1 MTSQVTLVSAFLSNV
16 NERDDRLLDKYYELG
31 KVLLKTTINKI
42 IFLDEIMYE
51 LINNKDNN
59 YNKDTTLL
67 IKINKK
73 DIYFY
78 QYIDYLTYFDLNT
91 QNKKKDTMEYIFTQ
105 CNKTEWVK
113 EAILLNYFN
122 TENFIWVDFGI
133 RHIFKLSNNE
143 EFINKINNLQYK
155 VYDNIRIGNIWNLD
169 IAYSINIYK
178 DIAWYFAGGVFGGNK
193 NNLIKFS
200 ELMRS
205 KCIEI
210 MTKKNTIMWEVNIWY
225 LIYIENRDL
234 FDNYTC
240 DHNNTL
246 IDNY

>member
-1 MTSQVTLVSAFLSNV
+1 MTSQVTLVSAFISNV
-16 NERDDRLLDKYYELG
+16 NNRDDRLLDKYYELG

-51 LINNKDNN
+51 LINNN
-59 YNKDTTLL
+59 YNKDNTLL

-78 QYIDYLTYFDLNT
+78 KYIDYLIDFNLHT
-91 QNKKKDTMEYIFTQ
+91 QTIKKDTMEYVFTI
-105 CNKTEWVK
+105 CNKTEWIK

-122 TENFIWVDFGI
+122 TDNFIWVDFGI
-133 RHIFKLSNNE
+133 RHVFTLSDE

-155 VYDNIRIGNIWNLD
+155 IYDNVRIANIWNLD
-169 IAYSINIYK
+169 ILYFINIYK

-193 NNLIKFS
+193 NKLIKFAD
-200 ELMRS
+200 LMKN

-210 MTKKNTIMWEVNIWY
+210 ITKNNTIMWEVNIWY
-225 LIYIENRDL
+225 LIYTENKDL
-234 FDNYTC
+234 FDSYVC
-240 DHNNTL
+240 DHNNTI